1 MNITLQG
8 IKDAFQKSGY
18 CTNDHITYAFFSSI
32 LCDRPMIIEGAPGVG
47 KTSSVKALAD
57 GLGMPFLRVQMYEG
71 LTADQIL
78 YDYDYQK
85 QLLTLEA
92 IKPKLEEEYKNIGI
106 NEAIQRVVNEMD
118 FYGTPFLIKRPV
130 LKSILSN
137 KRVVLL
143 FDEIDRAAEEVE
155 YMLYEFLENGSIS
168 IPQHGEIFCD
178 KETLPLV
185 FFTSNNYRELSGA
198 LKRRCNYLYIEQKTR
213 EEIIQ
218 ILIEKANADMH
229 IATGIAKCL
238 QLIQGANV
246 RQIPSISEAI
256 EFAVYLNAN
265 EKVTKE
271 LVMNSLG
278 ILIKNHRDENVIRT
292 IVSENGE
299 VLWRE

>member
-1 MNITLQG
+1 MKTTLQE
-8 IKDAFQKSGY
+8 IRDAFKKSEY
-18 CTNDHITYAFFSSI
+18 CTNDHITYAFFASI
-32 LCDRPMIIEGAPGVG
+32 LCNRPMIIEGAPGVG

-57 GLGMPFLRVQMYEG
+57 GLEIPFIRVQMYEG

-92 IKPKLEEEYKNIGI
+92 IKPKLEEEYKDVSI
-106 NEAIQRVVNEMD
+106 NEAIHRVVNEMD
-118 FYGTPFLIKRPV
+118 FYGTQFLIKRPV
-130 LKSILSN
+130 LKSIMSD
-137 KRVVLL
+137 RRCILL
-143 FDEIDRAAEEVE
+143 FDEIDKAAEEVE

-178 KETLPLV
+178 KETQPLV

-198 LKRRCNYLYIEQKTR
+198 LKRRCNYLYIEQKTK
-213 EEIIQ
+213 EEVVE
-218 ILIEKANADMH
+218 ILMAKANASKN
-229 IATGIAKCL
+229 IAQGIAKCM
-238 QLIQGANV
+238 QLIQGSHV

-256 EFAVYLNAN
+256 EFASYLNAN
-265 EKVTKE
+265 EEITKE

-278 ILIKNHRDENVIRT
+278 ILIKNHKDEDIIRT

-299 VLWRE
+299 VLWRG